1 MSAQCLVFPSRFA
14 VFEEN
19 DEFVV
24 ESFAEVATSV
34 VGERVE
40 LTWNVYMRALH
51 SREGVSVE
59 FRRLIEKVRAVAV
72 TALESGDGGD
82 VVAGDAHGAWAVDL
96 GERMAF
102 GEDEAAGFSENGVLK
117 IRTVHLDEVV
127 GPSGA
132 ERPDLAGDLIQG
144 GVAVTVL

>member
-1 MSAQCLVFPSRFA
+1 M
-14 VFEEN
+14 
-19 DEFVV
+19 
-24 ESFAEVATSV
+24 

-102 GEDEAAGFSENGVLK
+102 GEDEAAGFSEDGVLK
-117 IRTVHLDEVV
+117 VRAMHLDEVL
-127 GPSGA
+127 GPMRFGRFATARVVHFSMSA
-132 ERPDLAGDLIQG
+132 HADSQIEAGSSQ
-144 GVAVTVL
+144 AV